1 MGVDVEVT
9 SLVSQGA
16 ELAERS
22 DAMHELCLRDGHG
35 VAMAGD
41 GRRWLAPATAADERL
56 LDHAVAPV
64 LDIGCGPGRH
74 LLALA
79 RRGVAAVGLDV
90 TPSAVRLARSRGAVV
105 VHSSIFEPVPESGTW
120 STALLVD
127 GNIGIG
133 GDPVALLARV
143 GDVIRPGGRILVELG
158 PPGRTDGARRARLD
172 HHGCL
177 GPWFDWATVG
187 ATSIESIA
195 AEAGMVV
202 SDAWRTDG
210 RWFAQVETPAT
221 SPVPKLVGQP

>member
-1 MGVDVEVT
+1 MEMT

-16 ELAERS
+16 DLADRS
-22 DAMHELCLRDGHG
+22 NAMHELCLRDGHG

-41 GRRWLAPATAADERL
+41 GRRWLGPATAADERL

-64 LDIGCGPGRH
+64 LDIGSGPGRH

-79 RRGVAAVGLDV
+79 RRGVAALGLDV
-90 TPSAVRLARSRGAVV
+90 TLAAVRLARSRGAVV
-105 VHSSIFEPVPESGTW
+105 VHGSIFEPVPESGTW
-120 STALLVD
+120 STALLLD

-133 GDPVALLARV
+133 GDPAALLARV

-177 GPWFDWATVG
+177 GPWFRWATVG
-187 ATSIESIA
+187 ENSLERIA
-195 AEAGMVV
+195 AEADMVV
-202 SDAWRTDG
+202 SDTWRTDG
-210 RWFAQVETPAT
+210 RWFARVETTAT
-221 SPVPKLVGQP
+221 SAVPELVGQP

>member
-1 MGVDVEVT
+1 MEVT

-22 DAMHELCLRDGHG
+22 HAMHELCLRDRHG

-41 GRRWLAPATAADERL
+41 GRRWLGLATAADERL

-79 RRGVAAVGLDV
+79 RRGVAALGLDV
-90 TPSAVRLARSRGAVV
+90 TLSAVRLARSRGAVV
-105 VHSSIFEPVPESGTW
+105 VHGSIFEPLPESGTW
-120 STALLVD
+120 STALLLD

-133 GDPVALLARV
+133 GDPVALLGRV

-187 ATSIESIA
+187 ATSLESIA

-202 SDAWRTDG
+202 SDTWRTDG

-221 SPVPKLVGQP
+221 FAVPELVRQS